1 MMKVLPIILH
11 IETSTQNCSVSI
23 SKGNELLCLCEEIT
37 EDLSHSEKL
46 HVFVSW
52 VLEGAG
58 VILQEIDA
66 VAVSLGAGSY
76 TGLRIGLSAAKGFC
90 VALNIPLIGLNTLE
104 ILAQNVDFEKYENI
118 VIALDARRME
128 IFTQV
133 FDGNKNTITD
143 AKALVVE
150 EDYFNDFLGKKV
162 LFLGSGSNKLKEF
175 SEKLRLN
182 EAFTFEEKALPSSEK
197 MIDLALRKY
206 QNNDFENVAYCEPLY
221 LKPVYV
227 TSSRS

>member
-1 MMKVLPIILH
+1 MKVLPIILH

-52 VLEGAG
+52 ALEGAG
-58 VILQEIDA
+58 VTLQEIDA

-90 VALNIPLIGLNTLE
+90 VALDIPLIGLNTLE
-104 ILAQNVDFEKYENI
+104 ILAQNADFEEYENI
-118 VIALDARRME
+118 VVALDARRME

-133 FDGNKNTITD
+133 FDGNKNKLTD
-143 AKALVVE
+143 AKALIVE
-150 EDYFNDFLGKKV
+150 EDYFNEFLGKKV
-162 LFLGSGSNKLKEF
+162 LFLGSGSKKLREF
-175 SEKLRLN
+175 SEQLRLN

-197 MIDLALRKY
+197 MIDLALSKY

-227 TSSRS
+227 TSGKN